1 MLRFL
6 LSRILLLIPTFIGI
20 SIVSFGFIRMLPGDP
35 VLLMASTARSGNSI
49 SAICGTCCKAT
60 SGCR

>member
-6 LSRILLLIPTFIGI
+6 VSRILLLVPTFIGI

-35 VLLMASTARSGNSI
+35 VLLMAGERSLSDERHAELLKQFGLV
-49 SAICGTCCKAT
+49 
-60 SGCR
+60 